1 MYGMGGNQRINTETS
16 VEAAKLAQPR
26 QVDRFRAEAFG
37 QRPLDDSQA
46 YGPLRLAIR
55 RGRIVLVL
63 IAAVAVIWFYGG
75 NTPGLIAVVG
85 AVAMALALTA
95 FWWKQR
101 P

>member
-1 MYGMGGNQRINTETS
+1 MGGNQRINTEIS

-37 QRPLDDSQA
+37 LRPLDDSQA

-63 IAAVAVIWFYGG
+63 IATVAVVWFYGG
-75 NTPGLIAVVG
+75 NVPGLISVVV
-85 AVAMALALTA
+85 AVAMAMVLTV